1 MVKLQ
6 YNTLYP
12 GNPCRHYRRTRCPA
26 TAGSMLTC
34 KPLQTAVV
42 TLFVILSGCAPP
54 EILQLE
60 TGTFAPSEIE
70 KELFFERY
78 AEVNHSLNTIS
89 GRAGVQ
95 ISEPG
100 HTERANIRFRSDR
113 NHSLLLVS
121 NNLGIEGGRIYSDPD
136 SVIIYNRIEEVAHKM
151 SHEDASWFYLNGIG
165 AMNLIRMLHPITEP
179 GEIEDIYESEDF
191 FLVFTRHGEQHYLS
205 RDRMILRRTER
216 RTHHPE
222 AYSTFNFDNF
232 AEIEGFRLP
241 RRIQIL
247 SSDEKS
253 NIFLA
258 IRALEVNPSE
268 LEFDPGIPGD
278 VDLIRL

>member
-1 MVKLQ
+1 MLSCKSQ
-6 YNTLYP
+6 Y
-12 GNPCRHYRRTRCPA
+12 A
-26 TAGSMLTC
+26 
-34 KPLQTAVV
+34 AVIA
-42 TLFVILSGCAPP
+42 LLVILSGCAPS

-60 TGTFAPSEIE
+60 TGTFVPSEIE
-70 KELFFERY
+70 KQLFYERY
-78 AEVNHSLNTIS
+78 AEKNNTLSAIS
-89 GRAGVQ
+89 GRAAVQ

-113 NHSLLLVS
+113 NQSLLLIS

-151 SHEDASWFYLNGIG
+151 SHEDAAWFYLNGIG

-179 GEIEDIYESEDF
+179 GEIEDIYESDDYY
-191 FLVFTRHGEQHYLS
+191 LVFTRHGEQHYIS
-205 RDRMILRRTER
+205 RDRMTLRRTER

-253 NIFLA
+253 NIFLV

-278 VDLIRL
+278 IELIRL